1 MGANTLWVKMGKHGP
16 VFLPAPIQGV
26 RQVGGE
32 PMEVPDSRFIRRR
45 LEVGDLV
52 LVQPPVAPA
61 PEVVKW
67 EGPVPPMRTVVL
79 DGMAAEGGAIV
90 PATEPTATPSKKL
103 SKEKE

>member
-1 MGANTLWVKMGKHGP
+1 MSSDKLWVKMGANGP

-52 LVQPPVAPA
+52 LVQSPAAPA
-61 PEVVKW
+61 PEPSRVDA
-67 EGPVPPMRTVVL
+67 GPANAP
-79 DGMAAEGGAIV
+79 AAPV
-90 PATEPTATPSKKL
+90 SKKL